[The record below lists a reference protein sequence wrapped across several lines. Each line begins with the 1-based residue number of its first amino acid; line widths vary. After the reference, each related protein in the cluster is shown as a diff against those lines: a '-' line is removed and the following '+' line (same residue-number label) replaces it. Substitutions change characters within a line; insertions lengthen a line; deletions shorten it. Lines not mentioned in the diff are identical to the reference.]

1 MLSITV
7 YLMPNFSINQ
17 KGIIPVILIIIL
29 SVVFA
34 GAAGVVYNSRKEIKI
49 KQDKTYETTDITK
62 TTKSGETAKPV
73 TNVDQNAVA
82 ADKTGKLAQE
92 PFKQTDFKLPK
103 FSFFPPDGWSKE
115 GANYTAPTK
124 DKISEGIAYLAI
136 SPSIN
141 IAAVPK
147 DFDDLEGALAFMKSE
162 VKKNGIEIN
171 SSRKTQLNGEDAYFV
186 EGIMRY
192 GEISRSAL
200 ETEIEA
206 EIKKAEKK
214 VIVSEAD
221 IKRDLDEIVKKGD
234 VKIIGYLF
242 YKDGYAITYSG
253 RALVEFW
260 DKRGPQ
266 IKRSLDTFKF
276 E

>member
-1 MLSITV
+1 
-7 YLMPNFSINQ
+7 MPTSTPFGTSKFSNQ
-17 KGIIPVILIIIL
+17 KGIVPVILIIIL
-29 SVVFA
+29 TVVFA
-34 GAAGVVYNSRKEIKI
+34 GAAGVIYNSKKEIKI

-73 TNVDQNAVA
+73 INVDQNAVA
-82 ADKTGKLAQE
+82 ADKIGRLAQE
-92 PFKQTDFKLPK
+92 PFKQTDSKLPK
-103 FSFFPPDGWSKE
+103 FSFFPPDGWTKE
-115 GANYTAPTK
+115 GGGNYAAPSK
-124 DKISEGIAYLAI
+124 DKISEGVAYLAVN
-136 SPSIN
+136 SSIN
-141 IAAVPK
+141 IAVVPK
-147 DFDDLEGALAFMKSE
+147 DFNDLEGALAFMKSE
-162 VKKNGIEIN
+162 VKKKGIEIN

-206 EIKKAEKK
+206 EIKKAKKK
-214 VIVSEAD
+214 VIVSEDD
-221 IKRDLDEIVKKGD
+221 IKKDLDEIVKKGD

-253 RALVEFW
+253 RALAQFW

>member
-7 YLMPNFSINQ
+7 NLMPKLLNQ

-29 SVVFA
+29 TVVFA
-34 GAAGVVYNSRKEIKI
+34 GAAGVIYNSKKEIKI
-49 KQDKTYETTDITK
+49 KQDKSYETTDITK
-62 TTKSGETAKPV
+62 TTKSGETVKPV

-82 ADKTGKLAQE
+82 ADKIGRLAQE
-92 PFKQTDFKLPK
+92 PFKQTDSKLPK
-103 FSFFPPDGWSKE
+103 FSFFPPDGWNKE
-115 GANYTAPTK
+115 GASYTAPTK

-206 EIKKAEKK
+206 EIKKAKKK
-214 VIVSEAD
+214 VIVSEDD
-221 IKRDLDEIVKKGD
+221 IKKDLDEIVKKGD

-253 RALVEFW
+253 RALAQFW
-260 DKRGPQ
+260 NKRGPQ